1 MYLID
6 YGNEV
11 KMMRTVTQKIE
22 LSKQAQLKAVKKV
35 TIRARKLV
43 ERAKKRGVYNLE
55 EYNLLITIIN
65 SNYDLLLKAVERDS
79 E

>member
-1 MYLID
+1 
-6 YGNEV
+6 
-11 KMMRTVTQKIE
+11 MMRTVTQKIE